1 MGALRGTEMTA
12 PGSRNDVKE
21 DEPTCGAEGQLND
34 SSAIWPVQKQTI
46 VYNYVVYQFAGYMSC
61 R

>member
-34 SSAIWPVQKQTI
+34 SSAIQPVQEQTTICSI
-46 VYNYVVYQFAGYMSC
+46 V
-61 R
+61 